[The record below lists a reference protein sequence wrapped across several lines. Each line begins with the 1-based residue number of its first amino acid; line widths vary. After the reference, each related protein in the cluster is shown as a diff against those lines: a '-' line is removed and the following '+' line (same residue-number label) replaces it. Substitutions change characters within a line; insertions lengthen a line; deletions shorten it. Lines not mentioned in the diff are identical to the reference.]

1 MTEEAGRSALVVPV
15 PDVEPVVGPW
25 RERFDPGAPLGVPA
39 HVTVGYPF
47 LPLAAVTPEVVE
59 DLATLVAAEPALR
72 VTFARCGRFPEVLWL
87 DPEPAAPFVR
97 LTRALVARW
106 PEAPPYGGRFGD
118 DVTPHLTVVMTTS
131 GPDMDSV
138 ERALV
143 PALPLTTVL
152 TEAVLLGFDGLRWS
166 VRHRFAFGG

>member
-1 MTEEAGRSALVVPV
+1 MSDEAGRTALVVPV
-15 PDVEPVVGPW
+15 PDLEPLVGPW
-25 RERFDPGAPLGVPA
+25 REQFDPGAALGVPA

-47 LPLAAVTPEVVE
+47 LPLTAVTASVVE
-59 DLATLVAAEPALR
+59 DLAALVAGEPAPT

-118 DVTPHLTVVMTTS
+118 DVVPHFTVAITPS
-131 GPDMDSV
+131 EPDLDTV
-138 ERALV
+138 ERDLG
-143 PALPLTTVL
+143 PSLPLTTVL
-152 TEAVLLGFDGLRWS
+152 REAVLLGHDGRCWS
-166 VRHRFAFGG
+166 VRHRFAFGW